1 MKKFL
6 LIDDHAVIRSAINAL
21 LSQAYYGAQIDEASD
36 GDNALAKIKE
46 TVYDLII
53 LDIQLPETDTL
64 GLMEYLK
71 TKYSGINV
79 LIFSVGPEVVYANRY
94 LKAGARG
101 FINKN
106 APLDEIKSAVNKM
119 LNNQIY
125 ISPLLANTL
134 KDHGNINND
143 NLFNVLSIREFEI
156 VSLLLNGQTIS
167 KIAQTLNLSVSTVG
181 THKGRV
187 FNKLHV
193 TNLLELKE
201 LASLYNL

>member
-143 NLFNVLSIREFEI
+143 NLFNVLSVREFEI

>member
-6 LIDDHAVIRSAINAL
+6 LIDGHAVIRSAINAL

-143 NLFNVLSIREFEI
+143 NLFNVLSVREFEI